1 MKKIIVIAAIFSF
14 LLPASQALA
23 TTEKKSNTA
32 GNSHPSFCR
41 ADSLHVKI
49 RVGYN
54 LGGTSPIPLPASIRS
69 IDAFRPT
76 LSPSVGADIQF
87 PIPLPGSKRDTACNP
102 SGANPRFSISAGL
115 RLENKGMDIDA
126 TVKSYRMEMTKGN
139 SQISGLFSGHI
150 SQQVTQWMLTV
161 PINFQFS
168 ISNFQFSFGPFFSLL
183 FSKNFSGI
191 ASSGYLRQGDPT
203 GPKID
208 IGDKEGEWATYDFS
222 PSMRSLQ
229 WGLSLSLDWNATPR
243 LGLFASLSWGLSGI
257 FNSDFTT
264 VQQSLYPIYG
274 SLGLFYNL

>member
-1 MKKIIVIAAIFSF
+1 M
-14 LLPASQALA
+14 
-23 TTEKKSNTA
+23 
-32 GNSHPSFCR
+32 
-41 ADSLHVKI
+41 
-49 RVGYN
+49 
-54 LGGTSPIPLPASIRS
+54 
-69 IDAFRPT
+69 
-76 LSPSVGADIQF
+76 
-87 PIPLPGSKRDTACNP
+87 
-102 SGANPRFSISAGL
+102 
-115 RLENKGMDIDA
+115 
-126 TVKSYRMEMTKGN
+126 
-139 SQISGLFSGHI
+139 
-150 SQQVTQWMLTV
+150 
-161 PINFQFS
+161 
-168 ISNFQFSFGPFFSLL
+168 